1 MKNKIQTIHDQANFI
16 LDNDINYQNC
26 KIDYILENPKT
37 DVVLLMASDGNE
49 VALEFELKDG
59 KLNYYSVPEW
69 DYNFDYYLYNRF
81 EEGYKIACMTD
92 EVHYNLW
99 NSIHDLYPTDIDNK
113 NGVKYY
119 VDYCKSHSINKYGLD
134 KNTGLDTPDIMPM
147 FKKKIEI
154 ER

>member
-1 MKNKIQTIHDQANFI
+1 MKNKIQTIYDQANFI

-119 VDYCKSHSINKYGLD
+119 VDYCKRHSINKYGLD

>member
-1 MKNKIQTIHDQANFI
+1 MKNKIQTIYDQANFI

-113 NGVKYY
+113 NEVKYY

>member
-1 MKNKIQTIHDQANFI
+1 
-16 LDNDINYQNC
+16 
-26 KIDYILENPKT
+26 
-37 DVVLLMASDGNE
+37 
-49 VALEFELKDG
+49 
-59 KLNYYSVPEW
+59 
-69 DYNFDYYLYNRF
+69 
-81 EEGYKIACMTD
+81 MTD

>member
-1 MKNKIQTIHDQANFI
+1 MKNKIQTIYDQANFI

-119 VDYCKSHSINKYGLD
+119 VDYCESHSINKYGLD